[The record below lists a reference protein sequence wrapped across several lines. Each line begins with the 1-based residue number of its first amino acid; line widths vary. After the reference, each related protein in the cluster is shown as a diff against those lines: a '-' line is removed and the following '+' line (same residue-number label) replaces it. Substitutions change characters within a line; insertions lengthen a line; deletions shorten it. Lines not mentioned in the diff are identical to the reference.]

1 MAAEFV
7 LEVMHSPASARAS
20 HPSGSANSQLADS
33 VGSTGLLISVLI
45 VSVMAGA
52 VGWVVVGVATVA
64 GVLRYHGV
72 LPSFLRTAVPEA
84 GMVSEAGWAFSA
96 AAFSAAA
103 FSAARSAAARSA
115 SAFSAAARSAVT

>member
-1 MAAEFV
+1 
-7 LEVMHSPASARAS
+7 
-20 HPSGSANSQLADS
+20 
-33 VGSTGLLISVLI
+33 
-45 VSVMAGA
+45 MAGA
-52 VGWVVVGVATVA
+52 VGWDVVGVATVA

-96 AAFSAAA
+96 AAFSAA
-103 FSAARSAAARSA
+103 RSAAARSA